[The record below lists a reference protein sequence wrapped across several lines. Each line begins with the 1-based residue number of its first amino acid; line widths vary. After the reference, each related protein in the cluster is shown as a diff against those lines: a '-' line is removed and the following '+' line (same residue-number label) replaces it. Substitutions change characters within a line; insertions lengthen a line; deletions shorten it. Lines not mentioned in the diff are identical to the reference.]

1 VVRGRGGASL
11 ITLTTDFGT
20 IDPFVGI
27 MKGVIAGR
35 APGVQVV
42 DVSHGV
48 PPQDVTAGALVLRA
62 AAPYFPA
69 GSVHVAVVDP
79 GVGSARRPICVETRD
94 ACFVGPDNGLLSL
107 AAPRDRILRIVEIA
121 DERFML
127 SPRSRT
133 FHGRD
138 VFAPAAAALASGTPA
153 ADLGPVRDDIIALHL
168 PLPLRDGNVLRG
180 EVVYVDRFGNLATNV
195 DAALVVA
202 SVDHVEIGGHRAIP
216 FVPTYAT
223 VERHALLALVN
234 SWGLVEI
241 AVRDGD
247 ARAMLGVGVGAH
259 VLVVGA

>member
-1 VVRGRGGASL
+1 
-11 ITLTTDFGT
+11 
-20 IDPFVGI
+20 
-27 MKGVIAGR
+27 MKGVIAAR

-79 GVGSARRPICVETRD
+79 GVGSARRPLCVETRN
-94 ACFVGPDNGLLSL
+94 ARFVGPDNGLLSL
-107 AAPRDRILRIVEIA
+107 AAPRDRVVRIVEIA

-138 VFAPAAAALASGTPA
+138 VFAPAAAAVASGTPVGA
-153 ADLGPVRDDIIALHL
+153 LGPERADMIAVEL
-168 PLPLRDGNVLRG
+168 PVAIRDGDALRG
-180 EVVYVDRFGNLATNV
+180 EVVYVDRFGNLTTNIQAAMLAT
-195 DAALVVA
+195 
-202 SVDHVEIGGHRAIP
+202 SVDHAEIGGHRAIP
-216 FVPTYAT
+216 FVPAYAT
-223 VERHALLALVN
+223 VERHALLALIN

-247 ARAMLGVGVGAH
+247 ARAMLGVGVGTP
-259 VLVVGA
+259 VLIVDA